1 MVLIQMRSPRNNF
14 NKHQKNITKKILNES
29 GPTLTG

>member
-1 MVLIQMRSPRNNF
+1 MVLMKMRSPRNNF

-29 GPTLTG
+29 GSTLTG